1 MVQTGLYQIPEQNVA
16 VHGKYAYTLTPPSR
30 AWLHSR
36 CNSETPSDTHRMHAA
51 EPATPGFPPV
61 PLCTSESSGVS
72 QMVLSNLRKGVPQ
85 SPFVHPRLVAS
96 PKWSFLSN
104 LRMGF
109 LCTSET
115 DGVSRTV
122 GSVKPA
128 SGFPSVP
135 PCTPQAGGASTLTRS
150 TEPDSAPKQAS
161 VATPMNAASRSFTRT
176 PASDSPICRVCE
188 TAIIPPITD
197 CTLPVSVPSTTGV
210 VLVLPEG
217 VPVHGWSPYPFS
229 TRLWMVNFGYISST
243 LTKPRFDLSV
253 PRGCLTVKLRIF
265 RLLC

>member
-16 VHGKYAYTLTPPSR
+16 VHGKYVYTLTPPSR

-61 PLCTSESSGVS
+61 PVCTSESSGVS
-72 QMVLSNLRKGVPQ
+72 QMVLSNLRKGFPQ
-85 SPFVHPRLVAS
+85 SPFVLQRLVAS

-161 VATPMNAASRSFTRT
+161 VATPMNAASRSFTWA
-176 PASDSPICRVCE
+176 PASGSPICRVCE
-188 TAIIPPITD
+188 TAIIPPFTD
-197 CTLPVSVPSTTGV
+197 CTLPRECVSM
-210 VLVLPEG
+210 
-217 VPVHGWSPYPFS
+217 GWSPYPLS
-229 TRLWMVNFGYISST
+229 SRLWMVNFGYISST
-243 LTKPRFDLSV
+243 LMRPRFALSM
-253 PRGCLTVKLRIF
+253 PRGCLTVKLHIF